1 MRVSGVLSLALLGLL
16 AGPAALA
23 ATEQQPMSD
32 EEVIADAMA
41 AAPEAVARHA
51 TIVAVD
57 EQGEMRTIREGTN
70 NFTCMPDN
78 PQSPGRDP
86 MCLDTNGMAWA
97 HAWMTHTEPPKGQV
111 GFGYMLQGGSDAS
124 NEDPF
129 ASAPA
134 EGRDWVDTGPH
145 VMLFN
150 VGDAIQDYPTQKDH
164 PDTSQPYVMWAGTPY
179 EHLMIPV
186 E

>member
-1 MRVSGVLSLALLGLL
+1 MRINGVLTWACLGLMGG
-16 AGPAALA
+16 ATVLA
-23 ATEQQPMSD
+23 AAEQAPMSD

-51 TIVAVD
+51 TIVAAD
-57 EQGEMRTIREGTN
+57 EHGEMRTLREGTN
-70 NFTCMPDN
+70 AFTCMPDN
-78 PQSPGRDP
+78 PQSPGKDP
-86 MCLDTNGMAWA
+86 MCLDKAGMEWA
-97 HAWMTHTEPPKGQV
+97 QAWMSHSEPPAGRV

-124 NEDPF
+124 NTDPF
-129 ASAPA
+129 AGEPA
-134 EGRDWVDTGPH
+134 AGQQWVDTGPH
-145 VMLFN
+145 VMIFN
-150 VGDAIQDYPTQKDH
+150 LGEAIRDYPSQEDD